1 MQPHCLLSHYL
12 CDEIPSRARREG
24 SIEMNSSTE
33 TGQIKWPKSNWD
45 LDCMIAQHEPGFAI
59 VFIYAHITSLTREL
73 LSPLLFRNFIYH
85 HV

>member
-12 CDEIPSRARREG
+12 CDEIPSHARREG

-59 VFIYAHITSLTREL
+59 VFIYAHITSLTRE
-73 LSPLLFRNFIYH
+73 
-85 HV
+85 